1 MADDA
6 FFHPAGTLDA
16 DGFEYEVFD
25 PTPSTASV
33 WADTMQHGAPPA
45 AIMVRAMEKLVGAG
59 RRERSERARSAPSLA
74 ISRVTIDLLG
84 VVPITRTRVRAWV
97 ARPGRTISLL
107 AAEMDCA
114 DAGGE
119 FRTVARA
126 QAWALAASDTTA
138 IARDLSPV
146 LPPAGAEQGVMPG
159 FFAHLKDQGFLAACD
174 WRFVDGPDGPDG
186 VKQCWIRARMPL
198 VAGEE
203 PSPLVQVFSVVD
215 AANGISAYLDPTA
228 VTWMNMDMTVHFH
241 RSPQPVDGWIG
252 LVGDQLVGNEGIGTT
267 VSRLYDGAGAFAV
280 GAQTLLV
287 AAR

>member
-6 FFHPAGTLDA
+6 FFLPAGTLEA
-16 DGFEYEVFD
+16 DGHDYEVFT

-33 WADTMQHGAPPA
+33 WANTMQHGAPPA
-45 AIMVRAMEKLVGAG
+45 AIMVRAMEKAVG
-59 RRERSERARSAPSLA
+59 EQARPLR

-97 ARPGRTISLL
+97 ARPGRTISLI
-107 AAEMDCA
+107 AAEMDCE
-114 DAGGE
+114 DGE
-119 FRTVARA
+119 GRYRTVARA

-138 IARDLSPV
+138 IARDLSPA
-146 LPPAGAEQGVMPG
+146 LPEPGPTQGVKPE
-159 FFAHLKDQGFLAACD
+159 FFSHLEDQGFLAACE
-174 WRFVDGPDGPDG
+174 WRFVDHADGPG
-186 VKQCWIRARMPL
+186 GLKQCWIRARMPL

-215 AANGISAYLDPTA
+215 AANGIAAYLDPTD
-228 VTWMNMDMTVHFH
+228 VTWMNMDMTVHLH
-241 RSPQPVDGWIG
+241 RSPRPVDGWIG
-252 LVGDQLVGNEGIGTT
+252 VLGDQLVGGEGIGTT
-267 VSRLYDGAGAFAV
+267 VSRVYDGDGAFAV

>member
-16 DGFEYEVFD
+16 DGVEYEVFD

-45 AIMVRAMEKLVGAG
+45 AIMVRAMEKLVG
-59 RRERSERARSAPSLA
+59 EQAR
-74 ISRVTIDLLG
+74 ISRVTIDILG

-107 AAEMDCA
+107 AAELDCV
-114 DAGGE
+114 DGAGQY
-119 FRTVARA
+119 RTVARA
-126 QAWALAASDTTA
+126 QAWALATSDTAA

-146 LPPAGAEQGVMPG
+146 LPPAGPEQGVMPG
-159 FFAHLKDQGFLAACD
+159 FFEHLQDQGFLAACD
-174 WRFVDGPDGPDG
+174 WKFVDGPDGPDG
-186 VKQCWIRARMPL
+186 IKQCWIRARMPL
-198 VAGEE
+198 VAGEA

-215 AANGISAYLDPTA
+215 AANGISAYLDPA
-228 VTWMNMDMTVHFH
+228 DVTWMNMDMTVHFH
-241 RSPQPVDGWIG
+241 RSPEPVDGWIG
-252 LVGDQLVGNEGIGTT
+252 LVGDQLVGGEGIGTT

-280 GAQTLLV
+280 GAQTLLI

>member
-1 MADDA
+1 MADSA
-6 FFHPAGTLDA
+6 FFHPAGTLAA

-45 AIMVRAMEKLVGAG
+45 AIMVRAMEKLVGEG
-59 RRERSERARSAPSLA
+59 AR

-84 VVPITRTRVRAWV
+84 VVPITRTRVRASV

-107 AAEMDCA
+107 TAEMDCV
-114 DAGGE
+114 DGAGE
-119 FRTVARA
+119 YRTVARA
-126 QAWALAASDTTA
+126 QAWALAASDTSA

-146 LPPAGAEQGVMPG
+146 LPPAGASQGVMPG
-159 FFAHLKDQGFLAACD
+159 FFQHLKDQGFLAACD

-186 VKQCWIRARMPL
+186 VKQCWIRAKMPL

-241 RSPQPVDGWIG
+241 RSPQPVDGWVG
-252 LVGDQLVGNEGIGTT
+252 LLGDQLVGGEGIGTT

>member
-6 FFHPAGTLDA
+6 FFHPAGDLDA
-16 DGFEYEVFD
+16 DGHRWEVFD
-25 PTPSTASV
+25 PTPSSASV

-45 AIMVRAMEKLVGAG
+45 AIMVRAIEKLVGEG
-59 RRERSERARSAPSLA
+59 SRERRERGRSAPSLR

-84 VVPITRTRVRAWV
+84 VVPITRTRVRARV
-97 ARPGRTISLL
+97 ARPGRTISLI
-107 AAEMDCA
+107 AAEMDCI
-114 DAGGE
+114 DASGE
-119 FRTVARA
+119 YRTVARA
-126 QAWALAASDTTA
+126 QAWALAASDTSA
-138 IARDLSPV
+138 LARDLSPV

-159 FFAHLKDQGFLAACD
+159 FFEHLKDQGFLAACD

-186 VKQCWIRARMPL
+186 IKQCWIRAKMPL

-215 AANGISAYLDPTA
+215 AANGISAYLDPSE
-228 VTWMNMDMTVHFH
+228 VTWMNMDMTVHLH

-252 LVGDQLVGNEGIGTT
+252 VVGDQLVGGEGIGTT
-267 VSRLYDGAGAFAV
+267 LSRLYDGAGAFAV
-280 GAQTLLV
+280 GAQTLLI

>member
-6 FFHPAGTLDA
+6 FFHPAGPLAA
-16 DGFEYEVFD
+16 DGLEYEVFD

-45 AIMVRAMEKLVGAG
+45 AIMVRAMEKLVG
-59 RRERSERARSAPSLA
+59 EQAR

-97 ARPGRTISLL
+97 TRPGRTISLI
-107 AAEMDCA
+107 AAEMDCV
-114 DAGGE
+114 DGAGE
-119 FRTVARA
+119 YRTVARA
-126 QAWALAASDTTA
+126 QAWALAASDTAA
-138 IARDLSPV
+138 IARDLSPA
-146 LPPAGAEQGVMPG
+146 LPPAGAEQGAMPD
-159 FFAHLKDQGFLAACD
+159 FFAHLKDHGFLAACE
-174 WRFVDGPDGPDG
+174 WKFVDHPDGPG
-186 VKQCWIRARMPL
+186 GAKQCWVRATIPL

-203 PSPLVQVFSVVD
+203 PSRLVQVFSVVD

-228 VTWMNMDMTVHFH
+228 VTWMNLDMTVHFH
-241 RSPQPVDGWIG
+241 RSPRPVDGWVG
-252 LVGDQLVGNEGIGTT
+252 LLGDQLVGGEGIGTT
-267 VSRLYDGAGAFAV
+267 ISRLYDGDGAFAV

>member
-6 FFHPAGTLDA
+6 FFHPVGTLDA
-16 DGFEYEVFD
+16 DGVEYEVFD

-33 WADTMQHGAPPA
+33 WANTMQHGAPPA
-45 AIMVRAMEKLVGAG
+45 AIMVRAMEKLVG
-59 RRERSERARSAPSLA
+59 EQAR

-97 ARPGRTISLL
+97 ARPGRTISLI
-107 AAEMDCA
+107 AAEMDCV
-114 DAGGE
+114 DPAGE
-119 FRTVARA
+119 YRTVARA

-146 LPPAGAEQGVMPG
+146 LPAAGAEQGTMPD
-159 FFAHLKDQGFLAACD
+159 FFAHLQDQGFLAACE
-174 WRFVDGPDGPDG
+174 WMFVDHPDGPDG
-186 VKQCWIRARMPL
+186 VKQCWVRATMPL

-215 AANGISAYLDPTA
+215 AANGISAYLDPTS

-241 RSPQPVDGWIG
+241 RSPRPVDGWVG
-252 LVGDQLVGNEGIGTT
+252 VLGDQLVGGEGIGTT

>member
-1 MADDA
+1 MADSA

-16 DGFEYEVFD
+16 EGFEYEVFE

-33 WADTMQHGAPPA
+33 WAGTMQHGAPPA
-45 AIMVRAMEKLVGAG
+45 AIMVRAMEKLVGDG
-59 RRERSERARSAPSLA
+59 AR

-107 AAEMDCA
+107 AAEMDCV
-114 DAGGE
+114 DGAGVY
-119 FRTVARA
+119 RTVARA

-138 IARDLSPV
+138 IARDLSPA
-146 LPPAGAEQGVMPG
+146 LPPAGDAQGTMPD
-159 FFAHLKDQGFLAACD
+159 FFRHLKDQGFLAACE
-174 WRFVDGPDGPDG
+174 WRFVDHPDGPDG
-186 VKQCWIRARMPL
+186 VKQCWVRATMPL

-241 RSPQPVDGWIG
+241 RSPQPVDGWVG
-252 LVGDQLVGNEGIGTT
+252 LLGDQLVGNEGIGTT

>member
-16 DGFEYEVFD
+16 GGFEYEVFD

-45 AIMVRAMEKLVGAG
+45 AIMVRAMEKLVGDG
-59 RRERSERARSAPSLA
+59 TRV
-74 ISRVTIDLLG
+74 SRVTIDLLG

-97 ARPGRTISLL
+97 ARPGRTISLI
-107 AAEMDCA
+107 AAEMDCV
-114 DAGGE
+114 DGAGE
-119 FRTVARA
+119 YRTVARA
-126 QAWALAASDTTA
+126 QAWALAASDTAA

-174 WRFVDGPDGPDG
+174 WLFVDGPDGPDG
-186 VKQCWIRARMPL
+186 VKQCWIRAKMPL

-228 VTWMNMDMTVHFH
+228 VTWMNMDMTVHLH

-252 LVGDQLVGNEGIGTT
+252 VLGDQLVGDEGIGTT

>member
-6 FFHPAGTLDA
+6 FFHPVGTLDA

-25 PTPSTASV
+25 PTRASASV

-45 AIMVRAMEKLVGAG
+45 AIMVRAMEKLVGDG
-59 RRERSERARSAPSLA
+59 ARV
-74 ISRVTIDLLG
+74 SRVTIDLLG

-97 ARPGRTISLL
+97 SRPGRTISLI
-107 AAEMDCA
+107 AAEMDCV
-114 DAGGE
+114 DGSGE
-119 FRTVARA
+119 YRTVARA

-138 IARDLSPV
+138 IARDLSPAIAPLDAV
-146 LPPAGAEQGVMPG
+146 PGPVPG
-159 FFAHLKDQGFLAACD
+159 FFAHLQDQGFLSACE
-174 WRFVDGPDGPDG
+174 WRFVTDPGAPDGP
-186 VKQCWIRARMPL
+186 KQCWIRPKMPL
-198 VAGEE
+198 VAGEA

-241 RSPQPVDGWIG
+241 RSPQPVDGWVG
-252 LVGDQLVGNEGIGTT
+252 LFGDQLVGGEGIGTT
-267 VSRLYDGAGAFAV
+267 VSRMYDGAGAFAV

>member
-1 MADDA
+1 MADSA
-6 FFHPAGTLDA
+6 FFHPAGTLAA

-45 AIMVRAMEKLVGAG
+45 AIMVRAMEKLVGEG
-59 RRERSERARSAPSLA
+59 AR

-84 VVPITRTRVRAWV
+84 VVPITRTRLRAWV

-107 AAEMDCA
+107 AAEMDCI
-114 DAGGE
+114 DGAGE
-119 FRTVARA
+119 YRTVARA
-126 QAWALAASDTTA
+126 QAWALAASDTAA
-138 IARDLSPV
+138 IARDLSPA
-146 LPPAGAEQGVMPG
+146 LPPAGASQGVMPG
-159 FFAHLKDQGFLAACD
+159 FFQHLKDQGFLAACD

-186 VKQCWIRARMPL
+186 VKQCWIRAKMPL

-241 RSPQPVDGWIG
+241 RSPQPVDGWVG
-252 LVGDQLVGNEGIGTT
+252 LLGDQLVGGEGIGTT